1 MVLSVR
7 YYDDVIYV
15 AILWYDNGVT
25 VTTLTIKISEGM
37 DSKINDFLES
47 HPYYMNKSEM
57 VRDAIRHLIEEES
70 NLSEE
75 TLRVIEKGKEQVEK
89 RKGKTLEEV
98 EQELDD

>member
-1 MVLSVR
+1 
-7 YYDDVIYV
+7 
-15 AILWYDNGVT
+15 
-25 VTTLTIKISEGM
+25 M
-37 DSKINDFLES
+37 DSRIDEFLET

>member
-1 MVLSVR
+1 MAS
-7 YYDDVIYV
+7 I
-15 AILWYDNGVT
+15 N
-25 VTTLTIKISEGM
+25 IKITDRM
-37 DSKINDFLES
+37 DSRIDEFLET